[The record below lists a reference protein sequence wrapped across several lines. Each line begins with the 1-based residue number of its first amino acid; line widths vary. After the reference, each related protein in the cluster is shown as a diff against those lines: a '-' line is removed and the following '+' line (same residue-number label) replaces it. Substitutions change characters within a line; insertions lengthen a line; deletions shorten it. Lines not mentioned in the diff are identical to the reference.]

1 MIKKYIVR
9 LNDSE
14 RKELTQMVTRGKV
27 AAYKRLHA
35 QVLLKADISDKGP
48 RWTDQ
53 KIADAFD
60 ITVRSIER
68 IRKRLVEKGL
78 DGAIS
83 RARGGGSKRKL
94 DGEKEAYLIALAC
107 SDPPQGRCQWTLK
120 LLADKMVELKYIDTL
135 SYETVRRILKKTK
148 LSPGKK

>member
-9 LNDSE
+9 LSDSE

-48 RWTDQ
+48 GWTDQ

-78 DGAIS
+78 EGAIS

-94 DGEKEAYLIALAC
+94 DGEKEAHLIALAC
-107 SDPPQGRCQWTLK
+107 SDPPGGRCQWTLK
-120 LLADKMVELKYIDTL
+120 LLADKMVELNYIDTL

>member
-9 LNDSE
+9 LTGSE
-14 RKELTQMVTRGKV
+14 RKELTQMVNRGKV
-27 AAYKRLHA
+27 AAYKRVHA
-35 QVLLKADISDKGP
+35 QVLLKADISDKGS

-83 RARGGGSKRKL
+83 RASGGGSKRKL

-148 LSPGKK
+148 SSPGKK

>member
-9 LNDSE
+9 LTGSE
-14 RKELTQMVTRGKV
+14 REELTQMVTRGKV

-48 RWTDQ
+48 GWTDQ

-68 IRKRLVEKGL
+68 IRKRLVEYGM
-78 DGAIS
+78 DRAIS

-94 DGEKEAYLIALAC
+94 DGEKEAHLIALAC
-107 SDPPQGRCQWTLK
+107 SDPPEGRCQWTLK

>member
-35 QVLLKADISDKGP
+35 QILLKADISDKGP

-83 RARGGGSKRKL
+83 RASGGGSKRKL
-94 DGEKEAYLIALAC
+94 DGTREAYLIALAC
-107 SDPPQGRCQWTLK
+107 SDPPEGKCQRMLK